1 MKRYFLLAGM
11 VAVALAAAAA
21 TPPEIVLHGDP
32 PAVRV
37 RSAAIT
43 GNNSDVASWAA
54 HLRVTVDIPDAPR
67 LAGTYYAEPGVLTF
81 TPRYPLQSGLTYKAA
96 FALGSESA
104 TVRLTPV
111 KKGAATPATVVETV
125 YPTAALWPENQLR
138 FYIHFTAPM
147 SRGEAFER
155 IHLLDRNKGDAE
167 IKLPFL
173 EIDQELW
180 DREQRR
186 LTILFDPGRVKR
198 GLVPHQEAGPPL
210 VAGGRY
216 LLVVDAEWKDASNRP
231 LAQAF
236 RKEFTVGPAW
246 REGIDVRQWKVA
258 TPNAGTREPVRI
270 TFPRPLDSALLQRC
284 LTVSGVEGE
293 ALIGVGET
301 EWRFVPAS
309 PWVASPQTISV
320 LEILEDLAGNKV
332 GRAFD
337 VDRFERVDRTVST
350 GNVKLGFTPK
360 PRSRP

>member
-1 MKRYFLLAGM
+1 MTRLYLLFAG
-11 VAVALAAAAA
+11 VAMAVSAAAA
-21 TPPEIVLHGDP
+21 TPEIVLHGDP

-37 RSAAIT
+37 RSTAIR
-43 GNNSDVASWAA
+43 GNGDVASWAA
-54 HLRVTVDIPDAPR
+54 QLRVTVDIPDAPR
-67 LAGTYYAEPGVLTF
+67 LAGTYHAEPGVLTF
-81 TPRYPLQSGLTYKAA
+81 TPRYPLQSGLTYRAA
-96 FALGSESA
+96 FVLGSESA
-104 TVRLTPV
+104 TVTLTPR
-111 KKGAATPATVVETV
+111 KTGAPAAATVVERV
-125 YPTAALWPENQLR
+125 YPTASVWPENQLR

-198 GLVPHQEAGPPL
+198 GLVPHNEAGPPL

-216 LLVVDAEWKDASNRP
+216 LLVVDADWKDASNRS

-246 REGIDVRQWKVA
+246 REGIDVRQWKLA
-258 TPNAGTREPVRI
+258 TPQAGTRESVRI
-270 TFPRPLDSALLQRC
+270 NFPRPLDSALLLRC
-284 LTVSGVEGE
+284 ITVPAVDGE
-293 ALIGVGET
+293 ASIGEGET
-301 EWRFVPAS
+301 EWRFVPSS
-309 PWVASPQTISV
+309 PWAAAPQTVSV

-332 GRAFD
+332 GRPFD

-350 GNVKLGFTPK
+350 GNVKLEFTPK
-360 PRSRP
+360 MRPNGAP